1 MSLDRFPKKPCK
13 HCGLMGHF
21 AYQCFTNPK
30 KALKR
35 TELRRSTKPIN
46 KVGKQTKQW
55 MITRATW
62 IRKNPPPIE
71 GQYWE
76 CYLQIHEWCPV
87 RIDIHKLTLDHVVSR
102 SRDPSLRFNLEN
114 LKPSCYYCNME
125 KGSRSVEAVMT
136 AKGTRS
142 LNTVDEPVQ

>member
-1 MSLDRFPKKPCK
+1 MDRSPKKPCK

-21 AYQCFTNPK
+21 SYQCYTNPR

-35 TELRRSTKPIN
+35 TEIKRSNKPIK

-55 MITRATW
+55 FITRSTW
-62 IRKNPPPIE
+62 IKNNHPTIDDE
-71 GQYWE
+71 FWE

-87 RIDIHKLTLDHVVSR
+87 RIDIYHLTLDHVVSR
-102 SRDPSLRFNLEN
+102 SRDPSLRFTQSN
-114 LKPSCYYCNME
+114 LKPSCTYCNIE
-125 KGSRSVEAVMT
+125 KGSRSYEAVMA

-142 LNTVDEPVQ
+142 LNALEGTV

>member
-71 GQYWE
+71 GKYWE
-76 CYLQIHEWCPV
+76 CYLRIHPWCPG
-87 RIDIHKLTLDHVVSR
+87 RIDLEHLTLDHVVSR
-102 SRDPSLRFNLEN
+102 SRDPSLRLNLDN
-114 LKPSCYYCNME
+114 LKPACQYCNTE
-125 KGSRSVEAVMT
+125 KGSKALDYVKPGSV
-136 AKGTRS
+136 
-142 LNTVDEPVQ
+142 

>member
-21 AYQCFTNPK
+21 AYQCFANPK

-35 TELRRSTKPIN
+35 TELRRSSKPIN

-55 MITRATW
+55 MVTRATW

-102 SRDPSLRFNLEN
+102 SRDPSLRFNLDN
-114 LKPSCYYCNME
+114 LRPACSYCNTE
-125 KGSRSVEAVMT
+125 KGSKSLDYVKPSSV
-136 AKGTRS
+136 
-142 LNTVDEPVQ
+142 